1 MMNRRDLLKLGAAT
15 TLAPWASL
23 RVAAQTAPDED
34 YRALVCVFMLG
45 GNDANNLVVPTDT
58 AAYARYQQ
66 ARPNL
71 AIPRDQ
77 LLAISPT
84 NANGA
89 GYGLHPAMGGVQ
101 ALFNSGQA
109 AVMANT
115 GPLMVPTTKAQYNA
129 RSVPLPVNLMSHSDQ
144 QGMWQSAIA
153 DGPARNGWGGR
164 LLERLVADSAT
175 NRGYSAVSLAGGNV
189 WESGDTSLTA
199 YRVSPSGNFGF
210 DFYDPSN
217 AADPLSAAI
226 SGLLAE
232 TSTDPFA
239 QTWLAT
245 LDRSLDNQRVLT
257 GALASAGTLATV
269 FPETGLGVQLR
280 MAARL
285 IAARQALGLKRQCF
299 YCSIGGFDT
308 HGDDQLERQQ
318 AAFAEIN
325 DAVAAFHA
333 ATVELGVSRQST
345 LFTASDFGRTLASN
359 GQGSD
364 HGWGSHHL
372 VVGGSVRGQRLVG
385 TFPEL
390 VVGGP
395 DDAGEGVW
403 IPTTSIEQFG
413 GELARWFGADTAT
426 VNQIFPRLG
435 YFDREIGLMNLG

>member
-1 MMNRRDLLKLGAAT
+1 MKRRELLKLGAASA
-15 TLAPWASL
+15 LAPWAAMQAGAQ
-23 RVAAQTAPDED
+23 AAPEED
-34 YRALVCVFMLG
+34 YRALVCVFLLG
-45 GNDANNLVVPTDT
+45 GNDGNNLIVPTDT
-58 AAYARYQQ
+58 TPYARYRQ
-66 ARPNL
+66 ARANL
-71 AIPRDQ
+71 AIPREQ
-77 LLAISPT
+77 LLAINPANS
-84 NANGA
+84 NGA
-89 GYGLHPAMGGVQ
+89 AYGLHPALGGVQ

-109 AVMANT
+109 AVVANT
-115 GPLMVPTTKAQYNA
+115 GPLMVPTSQAQWA
-129 RSVPLPVNLMSHSDQ
+129 TRSVPLPLNLYSHSDQ

-164 LLERLVADSAT
+164 LLERLVAEGSA

-210 DFYDPSN
+210 DFYNPAGS
-217 AADPLSAAI
+217 ADPLSAAVG
-226 SGLLAE
+226 SLLAE
-232 TSTDPFA
+232 TSADPFA
-239 QTWLAT
+239 QTWLDM

-257 GALASAGTLATV
+257 GALATGTTLATA

-308 HGDDQLERQQ
+308 HGDDQLQRQQ
-318 AAFAEIN
+318 EAFTEIG

-333 ATVELGVSRQST
+333 ATVELGVSRQAT

-372 VVGGSVRGQRLVG
+372 VVGGSVRGQRIVG
-385 TFPEL
+385 SFPEL
-390 VVGGP
+390 VLGGP

-403 IPTTSIEQFG
+403 IPTTSIDQFG

-435 YFDREIGLMNLG
+435 HFDRDIGLMSFG

>member
-1 MMNRRDLLKLGAAT
+1 MNRRDLLKLGAASA
-15 TLAPWASL
+15 LAPWASL
-23 RVAAQTAPDED
+23 PARALAAPDED
-34 YRALVCVFMLG
+34 YRALVCVFLLG
-45 GNDANNLVVPTDT
+45 GNDANNLIVPTD
-58 AAYARYQQ
+58 AAPYARYQQ

-71 AIPRDQ
+71 AIPREQ
-77 LLAISPT
+77 LLAIAPT
-84 NANGA
+84 NTGGA
-89 GYGLHPAMGGVQ
+89 TYGLHPAMGGLQ

-109 AVMANT
+109 AVVANT
-115 GPLMVPTTKAQYNA
+115 GPLMVPTSKAQLLA
-129 RSVPLPVNLMSHSDQ
+129 RSVPLPVNLYSHSDQ

-164 LLERLVADSAT
+164 LLERLVAEGAG

-189 WESGDTSLTA
+189 WESGDANLAA

-210 DFYDPSN
+210 DFYDPAN
-217 AADPLSAAI
+217 ATDPLAVAI
-226 SGLLAE
+226 GGLLAE
-232 TSTDPFA
+232 NSADPFA
-239 QTWLAT
+239 QTWLDT
-245 LDRSLDNQRVLT
+245 LGRSMENQRVLT
-257 GALASAGTLATV
+257 GALGNAPAFATV
-269 FPETGLGVQLR
+269 FPETGLGAQLR

-318 AAFAEIN
+318 AAFTDIAA
-325 DAVAAFHA
+325 AVSAFHA
-333 ATVELGVSRQST
+333 ATVELGVSRQAT

-364 HGWGSHHL
+364 HGWGSHQL
-372 VVGGSVRGQRLVG
+372 VVGGSVRGQRIVG
-385 TFPEL
+385 RFPEL
-390 VVGGP
+390 SVGGP

-403 IPTTSIEQFG
+403 IPTTSVDQFG

-435 YFDREIGLMNLG
+435 YFEREIGLMNFG